1 MNTDALCRILKLKQD
16 RIMVNRCKHIIIYVK
31 TRKLLTEAYFV
42 QTTYVKIYKSGNGQA
57 ISLKKNTLQEAGL
70 KVSDDIEVK
79 VKSGQ
84 IVLTKSDS
92 FKEKWRDFV
101 ESGGKYD
108 HNEYDWGQPVGRE
121 LW

>member
-1 MNTDALCRILKLKQD
+1 MK
-16 RIMVNRCKHIIIYVK
+16 
-31 TRKLLTEAYFV
+31 
-42 QTTYVKIYKSGNGQA
+42 TTYAKIYKSGNGQA
-57 ISLKKNTLQEAGL
+57 ISLKKNILQQVGL
-70 KVSDDIEVK
+70 KVGDDIEVK

-84 IVLTKSDS
+84 IVLTKPNS

-108 HNEYDWGQPVGRE
+108 HSQYDWGQPVERE

>member
-1 MNTDALCRILKLKQD
+1 MK
-16 RIMVNRCKHIIIYVK
+16 
-31 TRKLLTEAYFV
+31 
-42 QTTYVKIYKSGNGQA
+42 TTYAKIYKSGNGQA
-57 ISLKKNTLQEAGL
+57 ISLKKNILQQARL
-70 KVSDDIEVK
+70 KVGDDIEVK

-84 IVLTKSDS
+84 IVLTKPNS
-92 FKEKWRDFV
+92 FTENWRDFV

>member
-1 MNTDALCRILKLKQD
+1 M
-16 RIMVNRCKHIIIYVK
+16 
-31 TRKLLTEAYFV
+31 

-70 KVSDDIEVK
+70 KVGDDIEVK

-92 FKEKWRDFV
+92 LLRVDVF
-101 ESGGKYD
+101 Y
-108 HNEYDWGQPVGRE
+108 
-121 LW
+121 